1 MEIRSEEMVESFK
14 NLTKNIVSF
23 FESNLFDKDNISCS
37 ELSVLK
43 VLCESEKENKKMNV
57 TELAALLKMSKS
69 AVSQLI
75 AKLEKKGFV
84 KRKMNL
90 FDKKI
95 NYISTSDDARN
106 SYEHNQKKYSEVVNQ
121 VVEQMG
127 EEDSKELSRLLQKL
141 SDIIYNLGEVA

>member
-95 NYISTSDDARN
+95 NYISISDDARN

>member
-1 MEIRSEEMVESFK
+1 
-14 NLTKNIVSF
+14 
-23 FESNLFDKDNISCS
+23 
-37 ELSVLK
+37 
-43 VLCESEKENKKMNV
+43 
-57 TELAALLKMSKS
+57 
-69 AVSQLI
+69 
-75 AKLEKKGFV
+75 
-84 KRKMNL
+84 MNL

-95 NYISTSDDARN
+95 NYISISDDARN